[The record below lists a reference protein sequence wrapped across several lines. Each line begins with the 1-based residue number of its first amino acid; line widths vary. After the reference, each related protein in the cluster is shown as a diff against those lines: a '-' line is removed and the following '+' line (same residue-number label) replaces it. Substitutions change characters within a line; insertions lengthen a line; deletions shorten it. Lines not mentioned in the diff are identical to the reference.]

1 MAFTCPR
8 CGRTS
13 DHPTDEAEGYCGAC
27 NDWMPR
33 ILGVNTRTYPKQGA
47 EYPEHGGWN
56 REGCTVRVVL
66 VAGDPR
72 VGDYAA
78 YAGAGSPE
86 WVARYGDKLCFAEA
100 CVHFPG
106 QLEEDHYREH

>member
-1 MAFTCPR
+1 M
-8 CGRTS
+8 
-13 DHPTDEAEGYCGAC
+13 TDDETGWTVHELPDPGP
-27 NDWMPR
+27 PR
-33 ILGVNTRTYPKQGA
+33 ILGVNTRTYPKQGT
-47 EYPEHGGWN
+47 EYPEHGGFDL
-56 REGCTVRVVL
+56 EGSTVLVVL

-86 WVARYGDKLCFAEA
+86 WVARHGDKIGFAEA

-106 QLEEDHYREH
+106 QLEADHYLAR